1 MPISL
6 EQELYRAAI
15 LTFEELSFMLPADT
29 LDARQQAAKPSAR
42 ASISFAGPF
51 AGNLVVTAYGDLL
64 PMISANMLGQDTPPA
79 QNEQLDAL
87 REISNVVCGNL
98 LPGLAGLE
106 AVFDIFP
113 PAVVSPLGPG
123 LQGEKAAEVEVGLEG
138 GRFHFALALVGYKPS
153 EGHTA

>member
-6 EQELYRAAI
+6 ERELYRAAI

-64 PMISANMLGQDTPPA
+64 PMICANMLGQDTPPA

-98 LPGLAGLE
+98 LPGLAGAE
-106 AVFDIFP
+106 AIFHISP
-113 PAVVSPLGPG
+113 PAVVSPVGPAF
-123 LQGEKAAEVEVGLEG
+123 QGEKTAEVEIGLQE
-138 GRFHFALALVGYKPS
+138 GRFHFTLVLVGYKPN
-153 EGHTA
+153 EEQTA